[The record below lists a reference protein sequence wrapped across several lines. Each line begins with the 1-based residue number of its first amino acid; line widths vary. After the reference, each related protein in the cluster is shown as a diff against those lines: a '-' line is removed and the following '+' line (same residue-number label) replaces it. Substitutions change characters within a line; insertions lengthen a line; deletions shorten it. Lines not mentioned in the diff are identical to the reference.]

1 MRFSFSINRYVF
13 ILGIVSLLTDI
24 SSEMIFPILP
34 IFLEK
39 FLNASKTE
47 IGLIEGTAIFIA
59 SLFKVLSGF
68 ISDKAGK
75 RKLFVIIGYSLSA
88 FTKPIFYFVENWF
101 QVLIL
106 RTVERAGKGIRT
118 APRDAIISIYSSPKI
133 SGTSFG
139 LHRAFDT
146 LGAVLGSFFA
156 FLLLMYFGETE
167 GTFRGIFLVSFIPGV
182 LAVFVLIFFVKEPR
196 IKTPTKSFKFD
207 FSLLPKRFYLFLS
220 VHAVF
225 TLFSM
230 NYAFI
235 ILKGN
240 ETGISVGLIPLAYL
254 LFNVSY
260 AIFSFPVGL
269 LSDRLGKIKSISLTY
284 FSFSIVAFLFTFN
297 SQVYGWIGFVLYG
310 IFMSGYEVI
319 SRAIISDIT
328 DEQVKGTAYGIFHT
342 VIGLSSLISM
352 LVAGFLWDMFG
363 ADIPF
368 VVSGISALSLSILT
382 LPLFKTFYH

>member
-13 ILGIVSLLTDI
+13 ILGIVSFLTDI

-47 IGLIEGTAIFIA
+47 IGLIEGVAIFVA

-68 ISDKAGK
+68 VSDRIGK
-75 RKLFVIIGYSLSA
+75 RKLLVVLGYSLSA
-88 FTKPIFYFVENWF
+88 FTKPVFYFVESWS

-106 RTVERAGKGIRT
+106 RAVERAGKGIRT
-118 APRDAIISIYSSPKI
+118 APRDAIISAYAPPKI

-156 FLLLMYFGETE
+156 FLLLIYYGETE
-167 GTFRGIFLVSFIPGV
+167 ETFRSIFLISFIPAV
-182 LAVFVLIFFVKEPR
+182 LAVFILIFFVKEPR
-196 IKTPTKSFKFD
+196 IETKTKSFKFN
-207 FSLLPKRFYLFLS
+207 FSLLPKQFYMFLS
-220 VHAVF
+220 VHTVF

-240 ETGISVGLIPLAYL
+240 ETGISIGLIPLAYL

-260 AIFSFPVGL
+260 AIFSFPVGV
-269 LSDRLGKIKSISLTY
+269 LSDRLGKIKSIALTY
-284 FSFSIVAFLFTFN
+284 FSFSTVAFLFTFD
-297 SQVYGWIGFVLYG
+297 SQIYGWVGFILYG

-328 DEQVKGTAYGIFHT
+328 NHQIKGTAYGIFHT
-342 VIGLSSLISM
+342 VIGISSFASM
-352 LVAGFLWDMFG
+352 LIAGFLWDMFG
-363 ADIPF
+363 ADVPF
-368 VVSGISALSLSILT
+368 IASGVLSLILSVLT
-382 LPLFKTFYH
+382 LFLFKTFHH

>member
-1 MRFSFSINRYVF
+1 MRLSFSINRYVF
-13 ILGIVSLLTDI
+13 ILGIVSFLTDV

-47 IGLIEGTAIFIA
+47 IGLIEGVAIFVA

-68 ISDKAGK
+68 ISDKIGK
-75 RKLFVIIGYSLSA
+75 RKLLVVLGYSLSA
-88 FTKPIFYFVENWF
+88 FTKPLFYFVGNWF

-106 RTVERAGKGIRT
+106 RSIERAGKGIRT
-118 APRDAIISIYSSPKI
+118 APRDAIISAYSPPKI

-156 FLLLMYFGETE
+156 FLILLFFGENE
-167 GTFRGIFLVSFIPGV
+167 DTFRSIFLISFIPAV
-182 LAVFVLIFFVKEPR
+182 LAVFVLIFFVKEPK
-196 IKTPTKSFKFD
+196 IEIETKSFEFN
-207 FSLLPKRFYLFLS
+207 FSLLPRQFYMFLS
-220 VHAVF
+220 VHTVF

-240 ETGISVGLIPLAYL
+240 ETGISIGLIPLAYL

-260 AIFSFPVGL
+260 AIFSFPVGII
-269 LSDRLGKIKSISLTY
+269 SDRLGKIRSIALIY
-284 FSFSIVAFLFTFN
+284 FSFSLVAFLFTFD
-297 SQVYGWIGFVLYG
+297 SQIYGWVGFILYG

-328 DEQVKGTAYGIFHT
+328 DEQIKGTAYGIFHT
-342 VIGLSSLISM
+342 VIGVSSFVSM
-352 LVAGFLWDMFG
+352 LIAGFLWDTFG

-368 VVSGISALSLSILT
+368 IVSGVSALILSLSIFV
-382 LPLFKTFYH
+382 LFRSFQK